1 MSPFSFLATTLPWMR
16 ALMLL
21 LALGLP
27 FAATAQPIAVQN
39 LAVLVDA
46 DGSETI
52 ASVSAPGAA
61 QRFTAL
67 NGALYAGHTRK
78 VHWLRFSVQAPTAG
92 SWWLEVMP
100 PFLDDLRLFT
110 PDGAGFAERRT
121 GDRLPFA
128 SREENY
134 RGFIFKLALTDS
146 APHTFYLRLQT
157 TSSSQLQLQLW
168 QPAQFHDAEI
178 VNYAVL
184 GFYYGFL
191 ILLLLLNLIFWRWL
205 REPLHGWFSLAV
217 LANLYLFLGANGL
230 AAQYVLPGSEVVTD
244 LWGSSG
250 ILVFIAAVAPFY
262 RRILGI
268 GPEQKLYFAA
278 FRVQVL
284 LPCVL
289 LLFFLRDDY
298 IEAVRIAVAYS
309 ALAALL
315 ILYLA
320 ILTWRRGRREA
331 PFVLLGSAMNL
342 LAGAGSVLL
351 LTGLAKGG
359 VSAISS
365 QQLMLLGSLM
375 AMQAALAVRLQ
386 VANKVRREAAQRALL
401 AERDALHELH
411 VHQIE
416 LKAQNEELR
425 RTRDELDTSKA
436 RHFDFYDVSPVGYW
450 TVSEKGLI
458 KAVNLTTSTLLNVP
472 RSQLIKQPI
481 GNFIFKDDQGIYYEL
496 RRELKDTDKPLS
508 CELRLL
514 KQGATPFWA
523 HLDAM
528 AAKDDDGANVLRL
541 VLTDVSERKQAE
553 LVLAQSLSEKEAALE
568 RMQQAER
575 FAQGTVDAISAS
587 LTILDANGVILDVNR
602 TWRKFAQAH
611 GLGSDNLCEGTNYLT
626 VCDAASGA
634 SSDGAQEMAAGIRAV
649 IQGHQNE
656 FMLEYPCHS
665 PTERR
670 WFSSRVTRF
679 EGTGGIRVVVAHEDI
694 STRKLA
700 DMARDEAQ
708 ATLQKIASRVPG
720 MVYQYHLRLDGS
732 SYFPYASEA
741 IRDIYRISPQQAFQN
756 ATNLF
761 AVIHPD
767 DHDAVVIAIQQ
778 SAADQTPW
786 QQEYRVKFDD
796 GTVRWLLGIALP
808 QRQPDGGTLWH
819 GFISDIT
826 ERKNIEAQ
834 LTAAHQALAV
844 QSEKRAVELV
854 IANDELTFQNEEKGK
869 RAAELVVANDE
880 LMFQNEEKGKRAA
893 ELVVANDELTFQ
905 NEEKGKRAVELTTA
919 RDDAESANL
928 AKSRFLATMSHEIR
942 TPMNA
947 VLGMAQVLMQAN
959 ISEANR
965 LDYARTIF
973 NSGQTLLALL
983 NDILD
988 LSKIEAGKV
997 DLESIAIAPAQL
1009 IHETQTLFAQTA
1021 RAKGLSIEAQWS
1033 GAERRYL
1040 GDSNRLRQ
1048 MLSNL
1053 IGNAIKFTKQGSIRI
1068 EAREVA
1074 CTGQSATL
1082 EFSVSDTGIGIPLDK
1097 LKLLF
1102 QTFSQAD
1109 SSTTRNYGGTGLG
1122 LSIVR
1127 TLAQAMGGEA
1137 GVQSQAGVGSRF
1149 WFRVQLDLIA
1159 AAALAM
1165 PSPTES
1171 SAPAAQPPQLIGR
1184 VLVIEDNPMNQKVMQ
1199 VLLGQM
1205 GLEVALADD
1214 GQQGLEAVVQGE
1226 NAQLILT
1233 DLQMPV
1239 MDGYTAARRIRHWEA
1254 QTQQKRRP
1262 IIAFSADAYAGV
1274 RARCLEA
1281 GMDEV
1286 LSKPVLQ
1293 GDLWAALA
1301 KWLPAAPVATQSE
1314 SMPVVLKTVDPE
1326 AIIALVNEILPMLAQ
1341 GKADAVER
1349 LKALQEL
1356 VAGTDLAPEMAEA
1369 GLPLRKFRFDLT
1381 RQRLLQMA
1389 SKYEWKTTA

>member
-1 MSPFSFLATTLPWMR
+1 MGFSNLPAVALACLR
-16 ALMLL
+16 ALVLL
-21 LALGLP
+21 LAIGLP
-27 FAATAQPIAVQN
+27 IAAQAQPIAVRD
-39 LAVLVDA
+39 LAVLVDT

-52 ASVSAPGAA
+52 TSVSAPGAV
-61 QRFTAL
+61 QRFMPLDGSL
-67 NGALYAGHTRK
+67 NAGHTRK
-78 VHWLRFSVQAPTAG
+78 VHWLRFSVQAPAAG
-92 SWWLEVMP
+92 PLWLEVMP
-100 PFLDDLRLFT
+100 PFLDDLRLFE
-110 PDGAGFAERRT
+110 PSGSGFAERRS

-134 RGFIFKLALTDS
+134 RGFIFKLALADN

-157 TSSSQLQLQLW
+157 AISSQLQLQLW
-168 QPAQFHDAEI
+168 QPAQFHDAQF

-184 GFYYGFL
+184 GFYNGL
-191 ILLLLLNLIFWRWL
+191 LVLLLLVNLIYWRWQ

-230 AAQYVLPGSEVVTD
+230 AAQYVLPGAEIATD
-244 LWGSSG
+244 FWGNSG
-250 ILVFIAAVAPFY
+250 ILLFIAGVAPFF

-268 GPEQKLYFAA
+268 GREQKFYFAA

-289 LLFFLRDDY
+289 LLSLLTDHY
-298 IEAVRIAVAYS
+298 TEAVRIAVAYS
-309 ALAALL
+309 GLAALL
-315 ILYLA
+315 VFYLA
-320 ILTWRRGRREA
+320 GRIWRQGRREA
-331 PFVLLGSAMNL
+331 LFVLLGSAMNL
-342 LAGAGSVLL
+342 MAGAGSVLL

-359 VSAISS
+359 VSAISC

-375 AMQAALAVRLQ
+375 AMQAALAVRVQ
-386 VANKVRREAAQRALL
+386 EASRVRRKATQRAEL

-416 LKAQNEELR
+416 LEAQNEELR
-425 RTRDELDTSKA
+425 QTRDELDTSKA
-436 RHFDFYDVSPVGYW
+436 RHFDFYDVAPVGYL
-450 TVSEKGLI
+450 TVTDKGLI
-458 KAVNLTTSTLLNVP
+458 KEVNLTTSTLFNVP

-481 GNFIFKDDQGIYYEL
+481 GNFIFNYDQGIYYQL
-496 RRELKDTDKPLS
+496 RRELRDTDKPLS

-514 KQGATPFWA
+514 KQGGTPFWA
-523 HLDAM
+523 HLDAI
-528 AAKDDDGANVLRL
+528 AAKDEEGAPVLRL
-541 VLTDVSERKQAE
+541 VLTNVSAHKQLE
-553 LVLAQSLSEKEAALE
+553 LE
-568 RMQQAER
+568 RE
-575 FAQGTVDAISAS
+575 
-587 LTILDANGVILDVNR
+587 
-602 TWRKFAQAH
+602 
-611 GLGSDNLCEGTNYLT
+611 
-626 VCDAASGA
+626 
-634 SSDGAQEMAAGIRAV
+634 
-649 IQGHQNE
+649 
-656 FMLEYPCHS
+656 
-665 PTERR
+665 
-670 WFSSRVTRF
+670 
-679 EGTGGIRVVVAHEDI
+679 
-694 STRKLA
+694 
-700 DMARDEAQ
+700 EAQ
-708 ATLQKIASRVPG
+708 ALLKKIANLVPG

-732 SYFPYASEA
+732 SWFPYASEA
-741 IRDIYRISPQQAFQN
+741 IRHIYRVSPQQAFEN
-756 ATNLF
+756 AAAVF
-761 AVIHPD
+761 AVLHPD

-786 QQEYRVKFDD
+786 QQEYRVRFDD
-796 GTVRWLLGIALP
+796 GTVRWLLGSALP

-819 GFISDIT
+819 GFVTDIT
-826 ERKNIEAQ
+826 ERRKTEAALAEKAQ
-834 LTAAHQALAV
+834 LLVTVLANSSVGIIFIRERKQVWSNARLCAMFGYTPAEFENQAPGLVYPSLQSEEKFVAAAYPALARDGHFSTSV
-844 QSEKRAVELV
+844 EMQRKNGSLIWMSLSGTAIDRNNPHAGSIWVLQDISKQRQTDADLVTANHELKFQNEERGKRAAELAVANDELTFQSEEKGKRAAELV

-869 RAAELVVANDE
+869 RA
-880 LMFQNEEKGKRAA
+880 
-893 ELVVANDELTFQ
+893 
-905 NEEKGKRAVELTTA
+905 VELTAA

-947 VLGMAQVLMQAN
+947 VLGMAQVLMQSN

-973 NSGQTLLALL
+973 NSGQTLLTLL

-1021 RAKGLSIEAQWS
+1021 RTKGLSIEAQW
-1033 GAERRYL
+1033 GGPDRRYL
-1040 GDSNRLRQ
+1040 SDPTRLRQ

-1053 IGNAIKFTKQGSIRI
+1053 VGNAIKFTKQGSVRI
-1068 EAREVA
+1068 DASEVA
-1074 CTGQSATL
+1074 CNGDSVTL
-1082 EFSVSDTGIGIPLDK
+1082 EFSVSDTGIGITK
-1097 LKLLF
+1097 EQQTLLF

-1127 TLAQAMGGEA
+1127 TLARAMGGEA

-1149 WFRVQLDLIA
+1149 WFRIQVGLLA
-1159 AAALAM
+1159 ADALAVSSPGVLVTM
-1165 PSPTES
+1165 PGNTTQS
-1171 SAPAAQPPQLIGR
+1171 PQLIGR
-1184 VLVIEDNPMNQKVMQ
+1184 VLVIEDSPINQEVMQ

-1205 GLEVALADD
+1205 GLEVGLADD
-1214 GQQGLEAVVQGE
+1214 GQQGLDALMGGE

-1239 MDGYTAARRIRHWEA
+1239 MDGYTAARRIRQWEA

-1262 IIAFSADAYAGV
+1262 IIAFSADAFAGV
-1274 RARCLEA
+1274 RARCLAA

-1301 KWLPAAPVATQSE
+1301 KWLPAVPLAPQSA
-1314 SMPVVLKTVDPE
+1314 PLPLVLKPVDTE

-1341 GKADAVER
+1341 GKVNAIGR
-1349 LKALQEL
+1349 FKALQGL
-1356 VAGTDLAPEMAEA
+1356 VAGSALAPEMVEV
-1369 GLPLRKFRFDLT
+1369 GLPLTEFRFDLT

-1389 SKYEWKTTA
+1389 AKYEWKTAL

>member
-1 MSPFSFLATTLPWMR
+1 
-16 ALMLL
+16 MLL

-27 FAATAQPIAVQN
+27 FAATAQPIAVHD

-52 ASVSAPGAA
+52 ASVSAPEAA
-61 QRFTAL
+61 QRFTPL
-67 NGALYAGHTRK
+67 NGSLYAGHTRK
-78 VHWLRFSVQAPTAG
+78 VHWLRFSVQAPAAG
-92 SWWLEVMP
+92 LWWLEVMP
-100 PFLDDLRLFT
+100 PFLDDLRLFE
-110 PDGAGFAERRT
+110 PSGSGSFDERRS

-134 RGFIFKLALTDS
+134 RGFVFKLALADS

-191 ILLLLLNLIFWRWL
+191 ILLLLLNLILWYWL

-268 GPEQKLYFAA
+268 GPEQKLFFAA

-320 ILTWRRGRREA
+320 IRTWRKGQSESL
-331 PFVLLGSAMNL
+331 FVLFGSAMNL

-416 LKAQNEELR
+416 LEAQNEELR
-425 RTRDELDTSKA
+425 RTKDELDTSKA
-436 RHFDFYDVSPVGYW
+436 RHFDFYDVSPVGYC

-458 KAVNLTTSTLLNVP
+458 KEVNLTTSTLLNVP

-481 GNFIFKDDQGIYYEL
+481 GNFLFKDDQGIYYQL

-514 KQGATPFWA
+514 KQGGTPFWA

-602 TWRKFAQAH
+602 TWRKIAEAH

-634 SSDGAQEMAAGIRAV
+634 SSDGAHEMAAGIRAV

-796 GTVRWLLGIALP
+796 GTVRWLLGSALP
-808 QRQPDGGTLWH
+808 QRQPDGGTLWY

-844 QSEKRAVELV
+844 QGEKRAVELT
-854 IANDELTFQNEEKGK
+854 A
-869 RAAELVVANDE
+869 
-880 LMFQNEEKGKRAA
+880 
-893 ELVVANDELTFQ
+893 
-905 NEEKGKRAVELTTA
+905 A
-919 RDDAESANL
+919 RDGAESANL

-1009 IHETQTLFAQTA
+1009 IHETQTLFTQTA
-1021 RAKGLSIEAQWS
+1021 HAKGLSIAAHWS
-1033 GAERRYL
+1033 GAERHYL
-1040 GDSNRLRQ
+1040 GDPNRLRQ

-1053 IGNAIKFTKQGSIRI
+1053 MGNAIKFTKQGSIRI
-1068 EAREVA
+1068 EASELA

-1082 EFSVSDTGIGIPLDK
+1082 EFSVTDSGIGIAKDK
-1097 LKLLF
+1097 QDLLF

-1127 TLAQAMGGEA
+1127 TLARAMGGEA
-1137 GVQSQAGVGSRF
+1137 GVQSKAGIGSRF
-1149 WFRVQLDLIA
+1149 WFRVQVGLVSAD
-1159 AAALAM
+1159 ALAA
-1165 PSPTES
+1165 PLQTELSAS
-1171 SAPAAQPPQLIGR
+1171 SLATQTPQLIGR
-1184 VLVIEDNPMNQKVMQ
+1184 VLVIEDNPINQEVMQ

-1214 GQQGLEAVVQGE
+1214 GQQGLDALMGGE

-1239 MDGYTAARRIRHWEA
+1239 MDGYTAAQRIRQWEA
-1254 QTQQKRRP
+1254 QAQQKRRP

-1274 RARCLEA
+1274 RARCLAA
-1281 GMDEV
+1281 GMDDV

-1293 GDLWAALA
+1293 GDLWTVLA
-1301 KWLPAAPVATQSE
+1301 KWLPAVPLAPQIAPI
-1314 SMPVVLKTVDPE
+1314 PVVLKPVDPE
-1326 AIIALVNEILPMLAQ
+1326 AIIALINELLPMLAR
-1341 GKADAVER
+1341 GKADAIDR
-1349 LKALQEL
+1349 FNALQEL
-1356 VAGTDLAPEMAEA
+1356 VAGSELAPEMADA
-1369 GLPLRKFRFDLT
+1369 GLPLKEFRFDLT

-1389 SKYEWKTTA
+1389 SKYEWRTAQ